1 VKLLLL
7 TWRWLDERLG
17 FSSTIM
23 PIVRHPV
30 PRSVNWWY
38 VTGSATLM
46 AFILQVVTG
55 VALATNYVPA
65 PSGAYDSLHFITSQA
80 EFGNILRGMHFF
92 GASAMVVLVLIH
104 MTQVFMTGSYK
115 YPREL
120 NWLSGVL
127 LLALTLAM
135 AFTGQLLRWD
145 QNAFWSTVVGA
156 EQAAR
161 TPVIGGILTKLM
173 IAGKTMG
180 GATLTRFF
188 AIHVFLIPALIFA
201 VVGLHLYLV
210 IRHGVSE
217 WPRAG
222 RPVHKA
228 TYLSEYDEE
237 LKHGEPFF
245 PDAAW
250 KDVIVMLL
258 VVVAIIALAVIFGP
272 PHLGKPA
279 DPTIVQAYPRPDWYF
294 VWYFAVLA
302 LSPPS
307 IENLVILGFPLLVFL
322 GLALIPL
329 LWPTGERSLRSR
341 PWAPAVVTVPVILV
355 VVLSVEG
362 FRAPWSPNFAA
373 LGASPLPAAVQNQ
386 LDPARQKGA
395 QVFQFR
401 GCRACHAIEGAGGH
415 KGPDLGAVGDR
426 LTPAQLT
433 TRIAAGGGGMPA
445 YAGVLSPAEMQV
457 LVDFLQGLRS
467 PNREPAGTP
476 LAP

>member
-1 VKLLLL
+1 MKALRTVIG
-7 TWRWLDERLG
+7 WFDDRLG
-17 FSSTIM
+17 VSRAIM
-23 PIVRHPV
+23 PVVRHPV

-65 PSGAYDSLHFITSQA
+65 PSAAYDSLNFITTRA
-80 EFGNILRGMHFF
+80 EFGNVLRGMHFF
-92 GASAMVVLVLIH
+92 GASAMVILVLIH
-104 MTQVFMTGSYK
+104 MTQVFLTGSYK

-156 EQAAR
+156 EQIAR
-161 TPVIGGILTKLM
+161 TPILGPALTELVL
-173 IAGKTMG
+173 AGKTVG

-188 AIHVFLIPALIFA
+188 AIHVFLIPAIIFGLIG
-201 VVGLHLYLV
+201 VHLYLA
-210 IRHGVSE
+210 IQHGVSE
-217 WPRAG
+217 WPEAG
-222 RPVHKA
+222 EPVRKA
-228 TYLSEYDEE
+228 TYRERYERL
-237 LKHGEPFF
+237 LKDGVPFF

-250 KDVIVMLL
+250 KDVVVMIA
-258 VVVAIIALAVIFGP
+258 VVVAIIALAIAIGAP
-272 PHLGKPA
+272 TLGKPA

-307 IENLVILGFPLLVFL
+307 IENYIILGFPLLVFVAL
-322 GLALIPL
+322 GLIPI
-329 LWPTGERSLRSR
+329 LWPTGERSLVRR
-341 PWAPAVVTVPVILV
+341 PWAPAVVAIPVLLV

-362 FRAPWSPNFAA
+362 FKAPWSPA
-373 LGASPLPAAVQNQ
+373 LTALLAEPLPQPVVANLQ
-386 LDPARQKGA
+386 PAGLKGA
-395 QVFQFR
+395 QIFQFR
-401 GCRACHAIEGAGGH
+401 GCRACHAIEGSGGH
-415 KGPDLGAVGDR
+415 KGPSLTAVGDR
-426 LTPAQLT
+426 LTAAQLT

-445 YAGVLSPAEMQV
+445 YAGVISPAEMQV
-457 LVDFLQGLRS
+457 LVEFLQGLRS
-467 PNREPAGTP
+467 PSHEPPATP